1 MADLLDTLAHT
12 YEVQVFLELGTAV
25 AFDAG
30 ILVGEVLDVMENDG
44 PVAVLDVSATCHMP
58 DVLEAPY
65 RPALRDE
72 RGDAHA
78 VRLAGPSCLASD
90 VIGTYGFDALPQ
102 AGDRLAFLDQ
112 AHYSMVKTTTFN
124 GVPLPALAI
133 WNSDTDALRM
143 VRAFDYA
150 DFEGRLS

>member
-1 MADLLDTLAHT
+1 MDN
-12 YEVQVFLELGTAV
+12 E
-25 AFDAG
+25 
-30 ILVGEVLDVMENDG
+30 G

-72 RGDAHA
+72 CAGGEA
-78 VRLAGPSCLASD
+78 VRLGGPSCLAGD
-90 VIGTYGFDALPQ
+90 VIGTYGFDTLPQ

-112 AHYSMVKTTTFN
+112 AHYSMVKTTSFN

-133 WNSDTDALRM
+133 WNSDTDALRV

>member
-1 MADLLDTLAHT
+1 M
-12 YEVQVFLELGTAV
+12 
-25 AFDAG
+25 
-30 ILVGEVLDVMENDG
+30 
-44 PVAVLDVSATCHMP
+44 AVLDVSATCHMP

-72 RGDAHA
+72 CAGGQA
-78 VRLAGPSCLASD
+78 VRLGGPSCLAGD

-124 GVPLPALAI
+124 GVPLPHLPFGTATRMLCAWCARLI
-133 WNSDTDALRM
+133 MPILKDACHEPCM
-143 VRAFDYA
+143 
-150 DFEGRLS
+150 